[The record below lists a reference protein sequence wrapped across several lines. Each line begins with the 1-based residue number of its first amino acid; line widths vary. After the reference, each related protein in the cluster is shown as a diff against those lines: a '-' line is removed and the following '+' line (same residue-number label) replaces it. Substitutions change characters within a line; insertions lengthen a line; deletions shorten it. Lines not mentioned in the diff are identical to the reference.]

1 MALAPLSMLLYFVCT
16 STTILLL
23 YLGHRSRKNLLPL
36 PPGPRRLPLI
46 GHLFAIPSS
55 YEWETYMTWSQRYNS
70 DILHLN
76 VVGTSVIVLSSM
88 QTAIDLLEK
97 RSDKYSHRPPMPMVN
112 ELMGWDFHFGTLAA
126 GPQIG
131 CRRNLRRQF
140 YQTFNPTAVLK
151 QYPKEHTACHELL
164 RRLVRDP
171 ENFVHHI
178 RHMAGE
184 VILWAAYGIVVRP
197 ENDPHVKRA
206 EDAMRAMAHA
216 IIPGRFLVDS
226 IPALKIPSGMLSELM
241 IDAPFAE
248 VKRNMAAGT
257 APISFTSTQLGKIR
271 HPDEERAVK
280 EVAGAMYVSGVDTTV
295 STISYFVLAML
306 SNPDA
311 QRKAQEEIDSVV
323 GDGRFRI
330 SRTSHFCSMSPRL
343 LKKCFVGF
351 PQAQSV
357 PVPHF
362 IEAEDEY
369 HGYRIPAKSIVMAN
383 VWAIFH
389 DETTYPDSHSFKP
402 ERWLLDGKPNL
413 ALGSPLDA
421 AFGFGRRVC
430 PGKQFAYS
438 SVWITIASILATF
451 DITKAA
457 DENGDIIE
465 PTYEY
470 LSAMVTQPL
479 PFKCSITPRSA
490 ETERLISQTILVE
503 NA

>member
-55 YEWETYMTWSQRYNS
+55 YEWETYMTWNS

-126 GPQIG
+126 GPQ
-131 CRRNLRRQF
+131 RQF

-216 IIPGRFLVDS
+216 IIPGRFLVVS
-226 IPALKIPSGMLSELM
+226 QGLHSGLKYLPEWFPGAGFKRLAREWRELSELM

-248 VKRNMAAGT
+248 VEAEHVFSQAAGT

-280 EVAGAMYVSGVDTTV
+280 EVAGAMYVSGGRHDCVDNL
-295 STISYFVLAML
+295 IL
-306 SNPDA
+306 
-311 QRKAQEEIDSVV
+311 QKAQEEIDSVP
-323 GDGRFRI
+323 F
-330 SRTSHFCSMSPRL
+330 L
-343 LKKCFVGF
+343 LYVSLACPV
-351 PQAQSV
+351 A
-357 PVPHF
+357 VPHF

-479 PFKCSITPRSA
+479 PFKCSITPR
-490 ETERLISQTILVE
+490 LISQTILVE

>member
-1 MALAPLSMLLYFVCT
+1 M
-16 STTILLL
+16 
-23 YLGHRSRKNLLPL
+23 
-36 PPGPRRLPLI
+36 
-46 GHLFAIPSS
+46 
-55 YEWETYMTWSQRYNS
+55 
-70 DILHLN
+70 
-76 VVGTSVIVLSSM
+76 
-88 QTAIDLLEK
+88 
-97 RSDKYSHRPPMPMVN
+97 
-112 ELMGWDFHFGTLAA
+112 
-126 GPQIG
+126 
-131 CRRNLRRQF
+131 
-140 YQTFNPTAVLK
+140 
-151 QYPKEHTACHELL
+151 YPKEHAACHELL

-171 ENFVHHI
+171 ESFVHHL

-197 ENDPHVKRA
+197 ENDPHVERA

-226 IPALKIPSGMLSELM
+226 IPALKYLPEWFPEAGFKRQARKWRELSELM

-257 APISFTSTQLGKIR
+257 APISFTSTQLGNIK

-280 EVAGAMYVSGVDTTV
+280 EVAGAMYVSGVDTTA

-323 GDGRFRI
+323 GDGRLPNFTDEALLPYVSSLVKEVFRWI
-330 SRTSHFCSMSPRL
+330 PAGP
-343 LKKCFVGF
+343 V
-351 PQAQSV
+351 A
-357 PVPHF
+357 VPHF

-413 ALGSPLDA
+413 AMGSPLDA

-438 SVWITIASILATF
+438 SVWITIASVLATF
-451 DITKAA
+451 DITKAT

-479 PFKCSITPRSA
+479 PFKCSITPRSVEA
-490 ETERLISQTILVE
+490 ERLISETILVK

>member
-1 MALAPLSMLLYFVCT
+1 MLLYLVCVFT
-16 STTILLL
+16 AILLL

-46 GHLFAIPSS
+46 GHLLAMPSS
-55 YEWETYMTWSQRYNS
+55 YEWETYMTWSQQYSKASLARP
-70 DILHLN
+70 
-76 VVGTSVIVLSSM
+76 
-88 QTAIDLLEK
+88 DLQINAVT
-97 RSDKYSHRPPMPMVN
+97 RPPMPMVN
-112 ELMGWDFHFGTLAA
+112 ELMGWDFHFGFIKY
-126 GPQIG
+126 GE
-131 CRRNLRRQF
+131 RWRNLRRLF
-140 YQTFNPTAVLK
+140 YQTFNPTAVME
-151 QYPKEHTACHELL
+151 QYPKEHAACHELL

-171 ENFVHHI
+171 ENFVHHL
-178 RHMAGE
+178 RHMTGG
-184 VILWAAYGIVVRP
+184 VILWTAYGIVVRP

-206 EDAMRAMAHA
+206 EDALRAMAHA

-226 IPALKIPSGMLSELM
+226 IPALKYLPEWFPGAGFKRLAREWRELSELM
-241 IDAPFAE
+241 IDAPFDE

-257 APISFTSTQLGKIR
+257 APISFTSTQLGNIR

-280 EVAGAMYVSGVDTTV
+280 EVAGAMYVSGVDTTM

-323 GDGRFRI
+323 GDGRLPTSADEALLPYVSSLVKEVFRWI
-330 SRTSHFCSMSPRL
+330 PS
-343 LKKCFVGF
+343 G
-351 PQAQSV
+351 
-357 PVPHF
+357 PV
-362 IEAEDEY
+362 EAEDEY
-369 HGYRIPAKSIVMAN
+369 HGYRIPAKSIVMVN

-389 DETTYPDSHSFKP
+389 DETTYPDSHSFRP

-413 ALGSPLDA
+413 AMGSPLDA
-421 AFGFGRRVC
+421 AFGVC

-438 SVWITIASILATF
+438 LVWITIASILATF
-451 DITKAA
+451 DITKAV

-490 ETERLISQTILVE
+490 EAERLISETILVE